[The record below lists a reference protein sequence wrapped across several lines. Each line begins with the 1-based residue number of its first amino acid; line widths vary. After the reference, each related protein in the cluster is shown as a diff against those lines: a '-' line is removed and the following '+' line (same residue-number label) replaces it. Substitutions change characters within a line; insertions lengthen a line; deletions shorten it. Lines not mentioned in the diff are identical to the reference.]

1 MTTDTQMLAGVPLFS
16 RCTAAEIE
24 AVTARALVNEFEAG
38 QLIVSQN
45 TPGTAFYLVL
55 EGRVDVEKDGTHV
68 GTLGVGEFFGEM
80 SLLDNAPRSATIRA
94 AEQTRCMMLSSWDF
108 RAALEQHPSVA
119 VKLLEVLTQRLRA
132 TDERRER

>member
-16 RCTAAEIE
+16 RCTTAEIE
-24 AVTARALVNEFEAG
+24 AVTSRALVNEFETG
-38 QLIVSQN
+38 QLIVSQG

-55 EGRVDVEKDGTHV
+55 EGRVEVEKDGAHV
-68 GTLGVGEFFGEM
+68 GGLGPGEFFGEM
-80 SLLDNAPRSATIRA
+80 ALLDSAPRSATIRA
-94 AEQTRCMMLSSWDF
+94 AEPTRCMMLSSWDF

-132 TDERRER
+132 ADARC